1 MSFLYPAFLLG
12 AVAVAVPIVLH
23 LLRRDVA
30 PEVPFSSVRLLKPS
44 PVERTR
50 RRRLR
55 DLLLLAARV
64 VALLLLAAAFA
75 RPYATTAASA
85 DPGVLLIAVDRS
97 FSMTAPGRF
106 ARALDLARAAVDG
119 AKPMARIGVIAFDE
133 RADVV
138 AAPGG
143 AADARAALTGLRAGF
158 GATRYGP
165 VFARATEAAG
175 DAAGTLALITDMQ
188 RAGWEDEQPA
198 IMPSS
203 LKLEVQDAGG
213 DTPNVAITAVRRT
226 AEQIVVSVTN
236 VGPKPF
242 AGEVRLTT
250 GAPGGPPAARAPFR
264 ADASAT
270 SDVAIPY
277 RGGAS
282 GWVAATI
289 DDPSGYAADN
299 TRYAVLE
306 AASRPRAL
314 IVTGDG
320 TGPSG
325 LYVSRALE
333 AAQEDDAGFDPRIV
347 SGSRLS
353 TMASGEVAQHAAIV
367 LLSTR
372 GLDRRA
378 RETVSG
384 FVRSGGGLLVA
395 AAPDVE
401 APVLSML
408 LDWRPALA
416 MVEHDSDPGRLS
428 VTDQRHPIFRPFG
441 ALAANLGQVR
451 FDRVWRMPATAG
463 DVIARFTDGSPA
475 LIERREG
482 QGRVVL
488 FMSDLDKRWN
498 DFPLHPAFVPFAVEA
513 VRHASGTRDARR
525 DYVVGQA
532 PPGTGPD
539 PGVYTAMPG
548 ARRVSL
554 NVDPRESG
562 AARVTPE
569 EFAGMVQ
576 RVERAP
582 AAAASARAREV
593 EARQS
598 FWRYGLILMLGV
610 LVVES
615 FVGRP

>member
-1 MSFLYPAFLLG
+1 MSFLYPAFLVG
-12 AVAVAVPIVLH
+12 AVAIALPIVLH

-30 PEVPFSSVRLLKPS
+30 PEVPFSSVRLLKRS

-64 VALLLLAAAFA
+64 AALLLLAAAFA
-75 RPYATTAASA
+75 RPYATTAAA
-85 DPGVLLIAVDRS
+85 TDQGVLLVAVDRS
-97 FSMTAPGRF
+97 YSMTAPGRF

-133 RADVV
+133 RADIV
-138 AAPGG
+138 AAPGS
-143 AADARAALTGLRAGF
+143 AADARTALTGLRAGF
-158 GATRYGP
+158 AGTRYGP

-175 DAAGTLALITDMQ
+175 EAGGTLVLITDLQ

-198 IMPSS
+198 IMPSD
-203 LKLEVQDAGG
+203 LELQVLDAGAA
-213 DTPNVAITAVRRT
+213 TPNVAITAVRKT
-226 AEQIVVSVTN
+226 TDQVVVSVAN
-236 VGPKPF
+236 VGSEPF
-242 AGEVRLTT
+242 AGDVRLTA
-250 GAPGGPPAARAPFR
+250 GAPGGPPAAAAAFV

-270 SDVAIPY
+270 VDVAIPY
-277 RGGAS
+277 RGSAS
-282 GWVAATI
+282 GWVAAAI
-289 DDPSGYAADN
+289 DDRSGYAADN
-299 TRYAVLE
+299 MRYAVLE
-306 AASRPRAL
+306 AASRPRVL

-320 TGPSG
+320 TGRSG

-333 AAQEDDAGFDPRIV
+333 AAQEDDAGFDPHIV
-347 SGSRLS
+347 AGSRLS
-353 TMASGEVAQHAAIV
+353 AMASGELAQHAAIV

-372 GLDRRA
+372 GVDRRA

-428 VTDQRHPIFRPFG
+428 VTDPRHPIFKPFG

-451 FDRVWRMPATAG
+451 FDRAWRMPATAG
-463 DVIARFTDGSPA
+463 DVMARFTDGSAA

-482 QGRVVL
+482 HGRVIL
-488 FMSDLDKRWN
+488 FASDLDKRSN
-498 DFPLHPAFVPFAVEA
+498 DFPLHPAFVPFAIEA
-513 VRHASGTRDARR
+513 VRHASGTRDAGR

-532 PPGTGPD
+532 PPGAGPD
-539 PGVYTAMPG
+539 PGVYTAVPG
-548 ARRVSL
+548 ARRVSV

-562 AARVTPE
+562 TARVTLE
-569 EFAGMVQ
+569 EFTRMVQ
-576 RVERAP
+576 RVEQVP

-598 FWRYGLILMLGV
+598 LWRYGLILMLGV

-615 FVGRP
+615 FVGRT